1 MYRSHGG
8 ILNMKKSFYGS
19 ISLAA
24 RISFDIKAD
33 SKEEAKE
40 KLMSAECLDI
50 KFFDENDNEVDFNI
64 QEIEWNLINQAQR
77 GNVQETYISDMEIY
91 EEE

>member
-1 MYRSHGG
+1 
-8 ILNMKKSFYGS
+8 MKKSFYGS

-33 SKEEAKE
+33 SKEEARE

-50 KFFDENDNEVDFNI
+50 KLFDENDNEVDFNI
-64 QEIEWNLINQAQR
+64 QEIEWNLINQAKR
-77 GNVQETYISDMEIY
+77 GNIQETYIDDIEIY
-91 EEE
+91 EED